1 MHPLNPFLR
10 AFFRSTL
17 PSQCLPVNHHI
28 LLVPTTE
35 SLFQGRDR
43 ETTAPYADLAVS
55 EEFLSSHVI
64 RIPGGVPPGSTSKDG
79 GNIRESKNKAKQ
91 YNTLNGRTV
100 VVKDTYVYSNKGSHY
115 RILSVHCA
123 NTTVKASRA

>member
-43 ETTAPYADLAVS
+43 ETTAPYTDLAVS

-64 RIPGGVPPGSTSKDG
+64 RVPGGLAPGVTAKDG
-79 GNIRESKNKAKQ
+79 GNIRETKGKAKQ
-91 YNTLNGRTV
+91 YSTINGRTV
-100 VVKDTYVYSNKGSHY
+100 VVKDTYVYSNKGRHDTALLVPV
-115 RILSVHCA
+115 IVLI
-123 NTTVKASRA
+123 